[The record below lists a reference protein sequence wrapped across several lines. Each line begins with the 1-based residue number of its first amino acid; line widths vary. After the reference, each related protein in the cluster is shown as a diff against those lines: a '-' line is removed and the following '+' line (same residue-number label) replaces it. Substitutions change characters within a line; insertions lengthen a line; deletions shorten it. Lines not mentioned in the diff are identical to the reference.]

1 MVPAGLFI
9 LSMLVVCGSVAVI
22 GHCASGRTA
31 PGMHRGPV
39 VAPAAISQGSKQHGN
54 THLVPAVVHMVPPA
68 APCWPG
74 VWVGPVAE
82 QPALAL
88 DYGGLEGPQLVQRRR
103 PSSICARITTHG
115 VLR

>member
-22 GHCASGRTA
+22 GHYAGGRTA
-31 PGMHRGPV
+31 PGMRRGPV
-39 VAPAAISQGSKQHGN
+39 GAPGAIPQGSKQHGN
-54 THLVPAVVHMVPPA
+54 TCVAPPPVHMVPPA

-74 VWVGPVAE
+74 VWVGPAAAA
-82 QPALAL
+82 QPVL
-88 DYGGLEGPQLVQRRR
+88 DYGGIDQRRLVQRRR
-103 PSSICARITTHG
+103 PSSISARISAHG